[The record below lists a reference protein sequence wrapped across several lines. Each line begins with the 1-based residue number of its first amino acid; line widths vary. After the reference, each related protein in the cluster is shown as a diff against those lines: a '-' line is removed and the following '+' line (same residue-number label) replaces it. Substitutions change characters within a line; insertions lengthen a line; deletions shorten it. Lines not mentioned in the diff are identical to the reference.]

1 MMDRSI
7 NRSIDDINKPQQ
19 RLGDLLLHS
28 VVLNLMVFGLFSP
41 NSPGDDLLMPAQL
54 LQQNDEF
61 GIAMC
66 NSKIKKKEK
75 KKEFC
80 GPKCQ

>member
-1 MMDRSI
+1 
-7 NRSIDDINKPQQ
+7 
-19 RLGDLLLHS
+19 
-28 VVLNLMVFGLFSP
+28 MVFGLFSP

-66 NSKIKKKEK
+66 NSKIKKKKKRKKNFVVQNVNNGKIEK
-75 KKEFC
+75 SCSK
-80 GPKCQ
+80 